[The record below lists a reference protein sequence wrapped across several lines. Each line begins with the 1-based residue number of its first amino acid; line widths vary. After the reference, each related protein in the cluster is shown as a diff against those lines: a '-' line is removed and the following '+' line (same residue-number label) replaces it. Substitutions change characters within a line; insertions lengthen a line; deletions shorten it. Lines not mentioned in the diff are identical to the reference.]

1 MTGMSRTLL
10 SLVLAVVV
18 VTATGGMTAMAQ
30 TNGATTTT
38 ERTAA
43 ESETVQQTE
52 NYTRL
57 YIEDQHKHLELQ
69 PGETDS
75 VTVTVENG
83 DDKAVDLSPHAVVS
97 PRGQPL
103 IEESWLTIEA
113 DNTTVAAGETH
124 EFNVTISVPDDAEIR
139 RYGGTIALTD
149 ERIQMPRRP
158 GPPRP
163 VHSVSLNVEVWQE
176 PTVHVDADRHMFSQV
191 QAGESFTTN
200 ITIENTGEQAVPLNP
215 QMNTEDRRRHSRPS
229 DREQLDRS
237 WIDIDSPS
245 EIDAGGTETVE
256 MTVTPPA
263 DAERGNYNAEVDL
276 GLTDPARNED
286 RSHWQEIHLRFQVW
300 TQPDDPFE
308 TAFDVSEDTNNATLE
323 LSADGHARAQ
333 TEQTAAD
340 FDVTFV
346 APDGTEVAAERVQVA
361 DTGHVT
367 LGAER
372 RTRQSDGTYS
382 TRGDQQ
388 TFKYRVVDPDAG
400 TWSVRVLPEN
410 TMDFEYEIVR
420 NED

>member
-1 MTGMSRTLL
+1 MSRTLL

-30 TNGATTTT
+30 TNSAATAT
-38 ERTAA
+38 EDTAA
-43 ESETVQQTE
+43 GSDTTRQVG

-75 VTVTVENG
+75 VTITVENG
-83 DDKAVDLSPHAVVS
+83 DEEAVELSPHAIVS
-97 PRGQPL
+97 PRGQPP

-124 EFNVTISVPDDAEIR
+124 EFNVTISVPDDAEVR

-215 QMNTEDRRRHSRPS
+215 KLNTEDRRRHGE
-229 DREQLDRS
+229 REQLDRS
-237 WIDIDSPS
+237 WVTIDSPS
-245 EIDAGGTETVE
+245 EIDAGDTETVE
-256 MTVTPPA
+256 VTITPPA
-263 DAERGNYNAEVDL
+263 AAERGNYNAEIDL

-286 RSHWQEIHLRFQVW
+286 RSYWQEIRLGFQVW
-300 TQPDDPFE
+300 TQPDEPFE
-308 TAFDVSEDTNNATLE
+308 TAFEVSEDANNTTLE
-323 LSADGHARAQ
+323 LSADGHTRARNEGA
-333 TEQTAAD
+333 AAD

-346 APDGTEVAAERVQVA
+346 SPSGTEIAAERVQVT

-372 RTRQSDGTYS
+372 RPRQSDGTYA

-388 TFKYRVVDPDAG
+388 TFKYRVTDPEPG
-400 TWSVRVLPEN
+400 TWSVRIMPEN

-420 NED
+420 NEG